1 MKEHANDTVTL
12 TKEQYEELKS
22 YATMLSQIGS
32 YVEDF
37 CKGDEDTTL
46 NAVIR
51 LKAEYHNLLSEYHY
65 NILERDK

>member
-1 MKEHANDTVTL
+1 MKEHTNDTVTL
-12 TKEQYEELKS
+12 SKEQYEELKS
-22 YATMLSQIGS
+22 YSTMLGQIGS

-46 NAVIR
+46 NGVIR
-51 LKAEYHNLLSEYHY
+51 LLAEYHNLLSEYHY